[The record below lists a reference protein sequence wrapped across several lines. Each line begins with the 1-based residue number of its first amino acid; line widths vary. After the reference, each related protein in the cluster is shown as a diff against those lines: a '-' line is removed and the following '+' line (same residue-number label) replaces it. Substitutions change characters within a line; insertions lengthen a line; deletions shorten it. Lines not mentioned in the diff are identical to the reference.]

1 MTWRPALGPGLA
13 SPPLPPRV
21 ICDGCGLT
29 RSALTQRGDLCMWA
43 MHRKAPPGWLLV
55 RRDEAD
61 GSVYRRDYCPECR
74 REQPLP
80 GAAGEPREG

>member
-1 MTWRPALGPGLA
+1 MTWRPAIDARLTGA
-13 SPPLPPRV
+13 PPLPPRV

-61 GSVYRRDYCPECR
+61 GSVYRRDYCPACR
-74 REQPLP
+74 REHPRP
-80 GAAGEPREG
+80 GAAQGK